1 MAKGIDRSVLAAEGS
16 AAVRSQVTLANAV
29 RAAGPP
35 LLFGFKL
42 WAPVCLAVHIFFNN
56 AGIEGDIKPIPD
68 YPLETFR
75 RVLDQQVTKPET
87 MTFNHCCFA
96 SVPTNGINEWRHRHA
111 YKESFR

>member
-1 MAKGIDRSVLAAEGS
+1 
-16 AAVRSQVTLANAV
+16 
-29 RAAGPP
+29 
-35 LLFGFKL
+35 
-42 WAPVCLAVHIFFNN
+42 VHIFFNN

-75 RVLDQQVTKPET
+75 RALDQQVTKPET

-96 SVPTNGINEWRHRHA
+96 SGPTHGINEWRHRHA